1 MSQEL
6 LIILNFIFYS
16 LVNNMK
22 LFKETVLLLSI
33 ISILVSAQDKDEEKN
48 IDDFETVSSRTCRK
62 DCINNYGNF
71 CATLD
76 MKRGTCCDWT
86 KSECG
91 NHGGWCANV
100 IKERF

>member
-1 MSQEL
+1 MKPFKGTILL
-6 LIILNFIFYS
+6 LIS
-16 LVNNMK
+16 V
-22 LFKETVLLLSI
+22 
-33 ISILVSAQDKDEEKN
+33 SILVSAQDKDKDKKNEKF
-48 IDDFETVSSRTCRK
+48 DDFETVSSRTCRK

-76 MKRGTCCDWT
+76 MKRGTCCEWT
-86 KSECG
+86 KSDCG

>member
-1 MSQEL
+1 MKPFKGTIL
-6 LIILNFIFYS
+6 FLIS
-16 LVNNMK
+16 VC
-22 LFKETVLLLSI
+22 
-33 ISILVSAQDKDEEKN
+33 ILVSAQDKDKDKKNEKF
-48 IDDFETVSSRTCRK
+48 DDFETVSSRTCRK

-76 MKRGTCCDWT
+76 MKRGTCCEWT
-86 KSECG
+86 KSDCG

>member
-1 MSQEL
+1 MSKEL
-6 LIILNFIFYS
+6 LIILNFNFYF

-22 LFKETVLLLSI
+22 LFKGIILLLAIVSI
-33 ISILVSAQDKDEEKN
+33 HVWAQDNDKESF
-48 IDDFETVSSRTCRK
+48 DDFETVSSRTCRK
-62 DCINNYGNF
+62 DCINAYGNF

-76 MKRGTCCDWT
+76 MKRGTCCDWN
-86 KSECG
+86 KSDCG